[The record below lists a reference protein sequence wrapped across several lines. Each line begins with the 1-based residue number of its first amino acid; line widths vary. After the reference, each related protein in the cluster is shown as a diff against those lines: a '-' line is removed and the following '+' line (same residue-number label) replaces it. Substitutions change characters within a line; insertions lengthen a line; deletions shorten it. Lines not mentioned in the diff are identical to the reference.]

1 MIAKV
6 SRSHQGKY
14 KCMAISQ
21 ITSIQTTVNVT
32 IKYPESCSIIRKFV
46 TTISG
51 SYVIDPDGVGG
62 VDPFVV
68 YCNMTEQDKIGVT
81 VVSHDSEDR
90 ILVDG
95 CEPKGCYS
103 RQVLYT
109 GASLKFIKYECYNT
123 WFLGEGEAWWISRDG
138 VKMTHWGE
146 LQWGVGS
153 AHAELQTLATADGS
167 ATVTI

>member
-1 MIAKV
+1 MLF
-6 SRSHQGKY
+6 RS
-14 KCMAISQ
+14 
-21 ITSIQTTVNVT
+21 
-32 IKYPESCSIIRKFV
+32 
-46 TTISG
+46 
-51 SYVIDPDGVGG
+51 
-62 VDPFVV
+62 
-68 YCNMTEQDKIGVT
+68 EQDKIGVT

-167 ATVTI
+167 ATATI